1 MNLKVI
7 PSDKAIYMDGK
18 AYANFDMSWVP
29 DIDGI
34 GVHAFGWDGEKGIIE
49 LVTPDPEVIVD
60 ELGIWEKAIFLWKER
75 DTTVKEEQE
84 KQKKIREILSNSGDP
99 SDILDALEVY
109 DETEIS
115 GPLVDTEEDNDDIE
129 ELIAELEDDEIEKLS
144 EVESDLLES
153 DFMALLGDDEK
164 VDVMHQDLNQAIED
178 NPRDTSYTMEEQVEN
193 QIYYDIEELLKEI

>member
-1 MNLKVI
+1 MSKLKGLPTLYYLNL
-7 PSDKAIYMDGK
+7 DER
-18 AYANFDMSWVP
+18 P
-29 DIDGI
+29 DRR
-34 GVHAFGWDGEKGIIE
+34 EYTE
-49 LVTPDPEVIVD
+49 L
-60 ELGIWEKAIFLWKER
+60 
-75 DTTVKEEQE
+75 Q
-84 KQKKIREILSNSGDP
+84 
-99 SDILDALEVY
+99 Y

-129 ELIAELEDDEIEKLS
+129 ELIAELEDDEIEKPS
-144 EVESDLLES
+144 EEESDLLES